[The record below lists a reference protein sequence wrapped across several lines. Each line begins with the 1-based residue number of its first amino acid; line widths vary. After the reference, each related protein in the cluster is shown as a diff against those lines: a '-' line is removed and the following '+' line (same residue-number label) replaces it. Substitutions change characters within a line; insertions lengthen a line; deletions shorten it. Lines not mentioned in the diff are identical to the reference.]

1 MQKNDRQTREKAQKD
16 LKERILQLEAER
28 DAALKRV
35 CALEGELGVGDAQQS
50 AWEIL
55 RFIDSMPQLVW
66 AAGPEG
72 NVDFCNRQ
80 HEEFEGLAKN
90 PDGNWDWK
98 TAVHPDDLEGTV
110 AAWESALQSG
120 TIYEI
125 EHRLRRA
132 DGSFGWYLSR
142 AVPVR
147 DSQER
152 ISRWYGTATD
162 IDALKRAERA
172 LGAFFENVAAGMVE
186 IDQDGRFLR
195 ANEKF
200 CRISGYT
207 WEELVQMTMAELTHP
222 DDREEDLR
230 KFNDFQRGIT
240 PTYETE
246 KRYLRKDGQV
256 AWIQVSA
263 GMKIGD
269 GGHPQ
274 RTAAVVRDIT
284 LQKEAEAALQEAE
297 SRLKLALDA
306 SGIGSWELDLVKN
319 TVWRTLRHDQIFG
332 YGSLLTEWS
341 YGLFLEHVVAEDRE
355 EVDRKFQEA
364 LMGGDT
370 WNFECRIRRAD
381 GAVRWIWAQGRTR
394 RDKGKPSCMYGL
406 VADVTER
413 KTLEENLQKAQQAAE
428 EGSRAKSEF
437 LANMSHEIRTP
448 MTVFMAALEHL
459 LQIDRSPERRP
470 FLEMADQAAQRLR
483 ALIDDILDFS
493 RIEARRLDIQD
504 EPFDLR
510 ACIRNSVAMMEL
522 KAREKNLGL
531 EMDVSPE
538 IPRLVSGDPDRL
550 GQVLINLMGNAVK
563 FTSAGEVKIS
573 VRLRGKDVEFAIS
586 DTGIGI
592 PAEKKEE
599 LFQSFSQVDSSFTRR
614 FGGTGLGLAI
624 SKGLVELMGGR
635 IGVRSRPGGG
645 SVFFFDLPMKPVA
658 GPIPSKERVEAAET
672 SFSEA
677 HILIADDEPM
687 IREMVL
693 KTLAQR
699 GWQAEIAVTGREAV
713 RKWEEGNF
721 DVVFMDLQMPE
732 MDGLEA
738 TLRIREMENRTG
750 RKTCIVGLTAH
761 ARPEV
766 REQCLEAGMDMVL
779 TKPVRMNEL
788 YSAIEDCLNI

>member
-1 MQKNDRQTREKAQKD
+1 LETK
-16 LKERILQLEAER
+16 KELRSRILQLESER
-28 DAALKRV
+28 DAALGRIDE
-35 CALEGELGVGDAQQS
+35 LERELREGAGDQ
-50 AWEIL
+50 
-55 RFIDSMPQLVW
+55 DSL
-66 AAGPEG
+66 
-72 NVDFCNRQ
+72 F
-80 HEEFEGLAKN
+80 
-90 PDGNWDWK
+90 
-98 TAVHPDDLEGTV
+98 
-110 AAWESALQSG
+110 
-120 TIYEI
+120 
-125 EHRLRRA
+125 
-132 DGSFGWYLSR
+132 
-142 AVPVR
+142 
-147 DSQER
+147 
-152 ISRWYGTATD
+152 
-162 IDALKRAERA
+162 
-172 LGAFFENVAAGMVE
+172 GAFFVNAAAGMAE
-186 IDQDGRFLR
+186 MDQEGRFLR
-195 ANEKF
+195 ANEEF
-200 CRISGYT
+200 CRICGYS
-207 WEELVQMTMAELTHP
+207 WEELERMSMSELTHP

-230 KFNDFQRGIT
+230 KFEDFQREAT

-246 KRYLRKDGQV
+246 KRHLRKDGRV
-256 AWIQVSA
+256 AWIHVSA
-263 GMKIGD
+263 GKVRAEGR
-269 GGHPQ
+269 PR

-284 LQKEAEAALQEAE
+284 LQKQ
-297 SRLKLALDA
+297 
-306 SGIGSWELDLVKN
+306 
-319 TVWRTLRHDQIFG
+319 
-332 YGSLLTEWS
+332 
-341 YGLFLEHVVAEDRE
+341 
-355 EVDRKFQEA
+355 
-364 LMGGDT
+364 
-370 WNFECRIRRAD
+370 
-381 GAVRWIWAQGRTR
+381 
-394 RDKGKPSCMYGL
+394 
-406 VADVTER
+406 
-413 KTLEENLQKAQQAAE
+413 AQQAAE
-428 EGSRAKSEF
+428 EASRAKSEF

-448 MTVFMAALEHL
+448 MTVFMAALDHL

-538 IPRLVSGDPDRL
+538 IPPLVSGDPDRL

-563 FTSAGEVKIS
+563 FTSEGEVKIS
-573 VRLRGKDVEFAIS
+573 VRLRGKDIEFAIS

-592 PAEKKEE
+592 PAEKREQ
-599 LFQSFSQVDSSFTRR
+599 LFQSFSQADSSFTRR

-658 GPIPSKERVEAAET
+658 GPIPSKERVEAAEA

-693 KTLAQR
+693 MTLAQR

-738 TLRIREMENRTG
+738 TRRIREMENRIG